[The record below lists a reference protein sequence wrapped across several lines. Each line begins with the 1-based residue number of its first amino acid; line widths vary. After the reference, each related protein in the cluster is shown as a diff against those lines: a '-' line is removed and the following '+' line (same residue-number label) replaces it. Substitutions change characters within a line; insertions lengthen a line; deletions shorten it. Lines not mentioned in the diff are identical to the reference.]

1 MLALTSPLK
10 RTEVIEQFC
19 IEQELRREERDRLLM
34 FALGT
39 VPWYVSMSLTVSYL
53 AAMGLGVLP
62 SVMVADPAFVAEM
75 PDNPGVL
82 LKIGHFDEVDGVM
95 HVEI

>member
-19 IEQELRREERDRLLM
+19 IDQELSNEERQRLLM

-39 VPWYVSMSLTVSYL
+39 VPWFVSMSLTVGYL
-53 AAMGLGVLP
+53 ASVGLGIIPTVL
-62 SVMVADPAFVAEM
+62 VCDPAFVAEM

-82 LKIGHFDEVDGVM
+82 LKIGHFDEVGGVM